1 MSDDAGEGAEDQDL
15 LVQVAQLF
23 YVDDRSKVDIAQT
36 LGISRFR
43 VARMLETA
51 RRIGLVQ
58 IRISKLR
65 PPSPLEQELRDK
77 YDLEYVEVAD
87 TQGVSTDRSRWNLL
101 GERAA
106 LLLERVVTDRDVL
119 GVGWG
124 RTIQGILPHL
134 TTLARC
140 PVVQLSGMTG
150 GLEHNSTEV
159 TRRFAAVT
167 KASAFPIYA
176 PLVLPNAETAAGLR
190 AQPEIAQTFAMHG
203 RITVAVMAIGSWYPP
218 NSQLR
223 LQFSAAELREL
234 DSLELRSE
242 MGGVLL
248 NSRGDRVESPL
259 LSRILSIDPE
269 LLHRIPS
276 VIGVAGGPNKIEA
289 IHLALRSTYLN
300 SLVTD
305 DKTAASLL
313 EA

>member
-1 MSDDAGEGAEDQDL
+1 MSDKPDGDVDDQEL
-15 LVQVAQLF
+15 LMRVARLF
-23 YVDDRSKVDIAQT
+23 YLDDRSKVDIAGL

-51 RRIGLVQ
+51 RRTGLVQ
-58 IRISKLR
+58 IRISKQR

-77 YDLEYVEVAD
+77 YDLEYVVV
-87 TQGVSTDRSRWNLL
+87 GVTHGASTDRSRWDLL
-101 GERAA
+101 GELAA
-106 LLLERVVTDRDVL
+106 HLLERVVTDGDVL

-134 TTLARC
+134 TSLAHC

-159 TRRFAAVT
+159 TRRFAAAT
-167 KASAFPIYA
+167 KSSAYPIYA
-176 PLVLPNAETAAGLR
+176 PLVLPTAETAAALR
-190 AQPEIAQTFAMHG
+190 AQPEIAQTLAMHG
-203 RITVAVMAIGSWYPP
+203 RITVAVMAVGSWNPP

-223 LQFSAAELREL
+223 LQFSASELREL
-234 DSLELRSE
+234 DALGLRSE

-248 NSRGDRVESPL
+248 NSSGERVESPL
-259 LSRILSIDPE
+259 LQRILSIDPE

-276 VIGVAGGPNKIEA
+276 VIGVAAGPNKVEA
-289 IHLALRSTYLN
+289 IHLAARSKYLN

-305 DKTAASLL
+305 DRTAASLL
-313 EA
+313 AL